1 MTRARLALLL
11 LVLAI
16 AGGLVWGF
24 MPRPVA
30 VDMATVTQGPLTVSV
45 EEEGKTRVRDRY
57 VIHAPMSGHLR
68 RIKLEVGDAVRPGQV
83 VAVLEPA
90 RADALDPRTRSQAQA
105 QARAAESA
113 LAAARQELRAAEA
126 EALLARQELARA
138 EALGQAE
145 FLSRAAVDQA
155 RTRVDRSDAAR
166 EAARHAVDVA
176 RHRLETAHAVLARA
190 AALQAG
196 GPTELMEVRAPVAGR
211 VLKLVRESEGAVA
224 AGQALLEIGNPQAL
238 EVEVEVLST
247 QAVRIEPGAR
257 VILER
262 WGGPPLEARVRL
274 VEPAG
279 FTKVSAL
286 GVEEQRVRVIVDITA
301 PRETWQTL
309 GDGYRVDARF
319 VLWEAPDVLQVP
331 ASSLFRHNDGWA
343 VFVVE
348 AERARLRA
356 VELGQRAGLA
366 VQVLSGLQAGERV
379 VAHPDDRIRDG
390 IRVRPRP

>member
-11 LVLAI
+11 LVLTI
-16 AGGLVWGF
+16 AGGLGWGF

-30 VDMATVTQGPLTVSV
+30 VDMATVTQGPLTVSI

-68 RIKLEVGDAVRPGQV
+68 RIELEVGDAVRPGQV
-83 VAVLEPA
+83 LAVLEPA

-105 QARAAESA
+105 QARAAE
-113 LAAARQELRAAEA
+113 AAFAVARQELRAAEA

-176 RHRLETAHAVLARA
+176 RHRLETARAVLARA

-211 VLKLVRESEGAVA
+211 VLKLVRESEGAVT

-257 VILER
+257 VLLER

-319 VLWEAPDVLQVP
+319 VLWEAQDVLQVP

-366 VQVLSGLQAGERV
+366 AQVLSGLKAGERV

>member
-11 LVLAI
+11 LVLTI
-16 AGGLVWGF
+16 AGGLGWGF

-30 VDMATVTQGPLTVSV
+30 VNIATVTQGPLTVSI

-68 RIKLEVGDAVRPGQV
+68 RIELEVGDAVRPGQV
-83 VAVLEPA
+83 LAVLEPA

-105 QARAAESA
+105 QARAAE
-113 LAAARQELRAAEA
+113 AAFAVARQELRAAEA
-126 EALLARQELARA
+126 EALLARQELVRA

-176 RHRLETAHAVLARA
+176 RHRLETARAVLARA

-211 VLKLVRESEGAVA
+211 VLKLVRESEGAVT

-257 VILER
+257 VLLER

-319 VLWEAPDVLQVP
+319 VLWEAQDVLQVP

-366 VQVLSGLQAGERV
+366 AQVLSGLKAGERV

>member
-11 LVLAI
+11 LVLTI
-16 AGGLVWGF
+16 AGGLGWGF

-30 VDMATVTQGPLTVSV
+30 VDMATVTQGPLTVNV

-68 RIKLEVGDAVRPGQV
+68 RIELKVGDPVRPGQV
-83 VAVLEPA
+83 LAVLEPA
-90 RADALDPRTRSQAQA
+90 RADALDPRTRAQAQA
-105 QARAAESA
+105 QARAAEAA
-113 LAAARQELRAAEA
+113 LAAAREDARAAEA

-138 EALGQAE
+138 EALGRAE

-176 RHRLETAHAVLARA
+176 RHQLETARAVLARA

-257 VILER
+257 VLLER

-319 VLWEAPDVLQVP
+319 VLWEAPNVLQVP
-331 ASSLFRHNDGWA
+331 ASSLFRHDDGWA

-348 AERARLRA
+348 AGRAHLRK

-366 VQVLSGLQAGERV
+366 AQILSGLTAGEQV

>member
-11 LVLAI
+11 LVLTI
-16 AGGLVWGF
+16 AGGLGWGF

-30 VDMATVTQGPLTVSV
+30 VNIATVTQGPLTVSI

-68 RIKLEVGDAVRPGQV
+68 RIELEVGDAVRPGQV
-83 VAVLEPA
+83 LAVLEPA

-105 QARAAESA
+105 QARAAE
-113 LAAARQELRAAEA
+113 AAFAVARQELRAAEA

-176 RHRLETAHAVLARA
+176 RHRLETARAVLARA

-211 VLKLVRESEGAVA
+211 VLKLVRESEGAVT

-257 VILER
+257 VLLER

-319 VLWEAPDVLQVP
+319 VLWEAQDVLQVP

-366 VQVLSGLQAGERV
+366 AQVLSGLKAGERV